1 MKLKVA
7 SIILALFL
15 AAGTY
20 AQVTINSHVD
30 PESFSV
36 VQVESD
42 TSGVRLPRM
51 TSAQMAALQTTLTS
65 DDRAKGLVVYN
76 ETDKVLSYW
85 DGASWASLFGT
96 LATNGITA
104 TSPTTIELGGNL
116 TEASTQIAQG
126 SYDLNFAHS
135 PATSGELTISNVKID
150 DDKVSIAP
158 GSTFSVND
166 PAMNVSGGAVS
177 MNTEGADFDA
187 NSGALIVRSARTLI
201 QGSISYPHASREED
215 YILTSDAAGNA
226 SWAGL
231 RPFGALKRGALNNS
245 VRFDDGSDKD
255 ITSTALTLEPG
266 KWIIFAKC
274 TTVSTYRT
282 SSSYKKG
289 MYHWLK
295 LRSYTTADTGFSN
308 PQIET
313 TSGINQELSTTN
325 NQVIYSCPSLVH
337 FIDINTTRVYR
348 ILIST
353 SNTLGDSTTSSYGG
367 SYFYAIR
374 IDIPTP

>member
-7 SIILALFL
+7 PIILSVFL
-15 AAGTY
+15 ATGSY
-20 AQVTINSHVD
+20 AQVTINSHIN
-30 PESFSV
+30 PEPFST

-51 TSAQMAALQTTLTS
+51 TSSQMTALQTTLTS
-65 DDRAKGLVVYN
+65 DTRANGLVVYN
-76 ETDKVLSYW
+76 ETDKTLSYW
-85 DGASWASLFGT
+85 NGTSWTSLFSA
-96 LATNGITA
+96 LATNGIT
-104 TSPTTIELGGNL
+104 TTALTTVELGGNL
-116 TEASTQIAQG
+116 TEVSTEIAQG
-126 SYDLNFAHS
+126 LYDLNFTHS
-135 PATSGELTISNVKID
+135 SGTSGEFNINGVKID
-150 DDKVSIAP
+150 DDKISVVP
-158 GSTFSVND
+158 GSSFTVNGS
-166 PAMNVSGGAVS
+166 AMNVSGGAVS
-177 MNTEGADFDA
+177 MNTGGANFDA
-187 NSGALIVRSARTLI
+187 NEGSLIVGNSNTLI
-201 QGSISYPHASREED
+201 QGSLTYPHPSLEED

-226 SWAGL
+226 TWAGF
-231 RPFGALKRGALNNS
+231 RPFGALKRGTLNDNI
-245 VRFDDGSDKD
+245 RFDDGSDKD
-255 ITSTALTLEPG
+255 ITLTSLTLEPG

-274 TTVSTYRT
+274 TTTSTYRT
-282 SSSYKKG
+282 TGTTRRG

-308 PQIET
+308 PQVET
-313 TSGINQELSTTN
+313 TAGINPELSNTN

-353 SNTLGDSTTSSYGG
+353 SNQLTDSTTSSYGG